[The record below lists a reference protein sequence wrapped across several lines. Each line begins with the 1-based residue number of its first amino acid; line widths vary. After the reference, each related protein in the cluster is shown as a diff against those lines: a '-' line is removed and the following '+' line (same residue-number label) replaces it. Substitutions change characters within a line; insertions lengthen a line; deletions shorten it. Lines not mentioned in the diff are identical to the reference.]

1 MIKVGDRVCLNRDK
15 FPHFSTRPGTVETI
29 ADSLVGTIAIVR
41 FGDLLEKVLISDLK
55 KVDENTIITRA
66 EFYDLK
72 EKILERDTY
81 DMDDTQYEI
90 ISISADLIFK
100 RLESLLFGVGDNG

>member
-1 MIKVGDRVCLNRDK
+1 MIEVGDRVCFNSDK
-15 FPHFSTRPGTVETI
+15 FPNFKSTPGTVETI
-29 ADSLVGTIAIVR
+29 SESAIGTIAIVR
-41 FGDLLEKVLISDLK
+41 FKDKLEKVLIGDLK
-55 KVDENTIITRA
+55 KVDERASITRA

>member
-1 MIKVGDRVCLNRDK
+1 MIKVGDKVCIRYLK
-15 FPHFSTRPGTVETI
+15 YTGSPGTVETI
-29 ADSLVGTIAIVR
+29 AESAGGTIALVR
-41 FGDLLEKVLISDLK
+41 FKDRLEKVVIDYLT
-55 KVDENTIITRA
+55 KVDDRASITRS

-100 RLESLLFGVGDNG
+100 RLESLLFGVDTSEG